1 MAVDK
6 KLPLR
11 DFRVD
16 TLAMTNK
23 TKTATTIT
31 LYTDDLV
38 NAVRTQKINN
48 FVTDCDDEFLNEFNG
63 KDKGLLIMGIVMGQ
77 NNMLQY
83 MKSVLFDGSRQFDGL
98 VK

>member
-16 TLAMTNK
+16 TLAMTNEI
-23 TKTATTIT
+23 KTAKTIT

-48 FVTDCDDEFLNEFNG
+48 FVTDCDDEFLNKFNG
-63 KDKGLLIMGIVMGQ
+63 KDKGLLVMGMVMGQ
-77 NNMLQY
+77 NTMLKY
-83 MKSVLFDGSRQFDGL
+83 MKNVLFKGSRQFDRL